1 MYNMNDI
8 LAQLQGGQSAD
19 QIAKSFTDAL
29 NAAIQKQNEE
39 SAAATQRKAKIE
51 GMMDLI
57 DHILQFIDEFYPDVL
72 PEDMDLEITESDV
85 AELIDELDEAI
96 PQLVQ
101 LTSALKGLE
110 NLMGDAPKKT
120 SRVEPIGTAK
130 MTIKR
135 PGAEP
140 VTFEAKEVSFGDA
153 MEKFFRQNGLK

>member
-19 QIAKSFTDAL
+19 QIAQAFTDAL
-29 NAAIQKQNEE
+29 NAAIQKQNEQSE
-39 SAAATQRKAKIE
+39 ADARRQAKISD
-51 GMMDLI
+51 MADLI
-57 DHILQFIDEFYPDVL
+57 EDIVDFISEYYPEVL
-72 PEDMDLEITESDV
+72 PEDMDLEITEADV
-85 AELIDELDEAI
+85 AELIDELDAAI

-110 NLMGDAPKKT
+110 ELTAKPV

-140 VTFEAKEVSFGDA
+140 VTFEAKDVSFGDA

>member
-29 NAAIQKQNEE
+29 NAAIQKQNEQ
-39 SAAATQRKAKIE
+39 SVANARRQAKISD
-51 GMMDLI
+51 MADLI
-57 DHILQFIDEFYPDVL
+57 EDLVDFISEYYPEVL
-72 PEDMDLEITESDV
+72 PEDVDLEITEEDV
-85 AELIDELDEAI
+85 AGLIDELDAAV

-110 NLMGDAPKKT
+110 ELTAKPV

>member
-1 MYNMNDI
+1 MNDI

-39 SAAATQRKAKIE
+39 SAAASRRKAKIAD
-51 GMMDLI
+51 MADLI
-57 DHILQFIDEFYPDVL
+57 EDMVDFISEYYPEAL
-72 PEDMDLEITESDV
+72 PEDMDLKITEADV
-85 AELIDELDEAI
+85 AELIDELDAAI
-96 PQLVQ
+96 PQLIQ

-110 NLMGDAPKKT
+110 ELTAKPT
-120 SRVEPIGTAK
+120 SKLEPIGTAK

-140 VTFEAKEVSFGDA
+140 VTFETKDVSFGDA

>member
-29 NAAIQKQNEE
+29 NAALQKQKEQSEAN
-39 SAAATQRKAKIE
+39 ARRQAKISD
-51 GMMDLI
+51 MADLI
-57 DHILQFIDEFYPDVL
+57 EDIVDFISEYYPEVL
-72 PEDMDLEITESDV
+72 PEDMDLEIPEEDI
-85 AELIDELDEAI
+85 AGLIDELDAAI
-96 PQLVQ
+96 PQ
-101 LTSALKGLE
+101 LTSALKGFERL
-110 NLMGDAPKKT
+110 AS

-140 VTFEAKEVSFGDA
+140 VTFEAKDVSFSDA